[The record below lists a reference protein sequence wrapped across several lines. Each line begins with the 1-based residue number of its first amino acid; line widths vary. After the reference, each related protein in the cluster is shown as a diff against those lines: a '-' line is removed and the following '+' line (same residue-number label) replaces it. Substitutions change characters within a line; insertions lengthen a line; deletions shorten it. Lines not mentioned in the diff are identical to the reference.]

1 MILVLHFLHQIKVL
15 VVDDKRPLISHSQF
29 AKLIGGSREIGT
41 MKEGKKSGYYVARDP
56 RVPPEIGGGI
66 EVDKPV
72 HDVGAIKEHFE
83 DVKHLASKVVPTGWM
98 KGRAA
103 TPKEKEN
110 VYQGVWTEGG
120 KRYLDVSDRIGDRA
134 SRSSLREALERGI
147 GQHQLAIWAA
157 GSGRSLPTHF
167 KTETGTK
174 IVNPAA
180 EMQISYLKGQEA
192 ESARRRGM
200 SSGQRKAEK
209 SEAIAAWEKAFPK
222 TGRE

>member
-1 MILVLHFLHQIKVL
+1 MGDNRP
-15 VVDDKRPLISHSQF
+15 VVSHTQF
-29 AKLIGGSREIGT
+29 AGLVGGSREIGT

-56 RVPPEIGGGI
+56 RVPPEVGGGI
-66 EVDKPV
+66 EDIKSA

-110 VYQGVWTEGG
+110 IDQGVWTEGG

-157 GSGRSLPTHF
+157 GSQKALPTHVTDRSGR
-167 KTETGTK
+167 KV
-174 IVNPAA
+174 VNPSA
-180 EMQISYLKGQEA
+180 EKQIEYLSAQEKESTRRRKMSKGQRE
-192 ESARRRGM
+192 
-200 SSGQRKAEK
+200 AEK

-222 TGRE
+222 KDN